1 MSLALLTLAPPGT
14 ARAAGDVVVPG
25 SVRVISYQKD
35 LPLERWWSAR
45 IGLDWDTARHR
56 VRAGDSF
63 TVEVGPEFAINSLAT
78 FPLTVSSRATAG
90 ECAVAPRSDTAP
102 PQVTCTFNDFV
113 DDHDQLSG
121 SIWFHV
127 QAIRQVTDDQV
138 TVRVNGASIR
148 LDLPSSKGIVAGGPY
163 RPTRTGAVGWWADP
177 QHTTLDWFVHIVPK
191 GRTWLEFDQQVS
203 AGHTIDLDSVT
214 VARVS
219 DDDQAWYGGWWEEV
233 PAANWQFEGRGRQMH
248 GVLTGLQPG
257 HIYRIAFRST
267 VDASGELSLGDAFTT
282 TSMIDGREL
291 RTVVTV
297 DPAGEGRADVPADG
311 GGAGGQGETSTP
323 PGGATADVTAASG
336 TGPTAAADQSGRG
349 AAATSADPGVPA
361 GVVIGALVTLGLA
374 LACGV
379 VAVVRRR

>member
-1 MSLALLTLAPPGT
+1 M
-14 ARAAGDVVVPG
+14 
-25 SVRVISYQKD
+25 
-35 LPLERWWSAR
+35 
-45 IGLDWDTARHR
+45 
-56 VRAGDSF
+56 
-63 TVEVGPEFAINSLAT
+63 
-78 FPLTVSSRATAG
+78 
-90 ECAVAPRSDTAP
+90 
-102 PQVTCTFNDFV
+102 
-113 DDHDQLSG
+113 
-121 SIWFHV
+121 
-127 QAIRQVTDDQV
+127 
-138 TVRVNGASIR
+138 
-148 LDLPSSKGIVAGGPY
+148 
-163 RPTRTGAVGWWADP
+163 
-177 QHTTLDWFVHIVPK
+177 
-191 GRTWLEFDQQVS
+191 
-203 AGHTIDLDSVT
+203 
-214 VARVS
+214 ARVS

-233 PAANWQFEGRGRQMH
+233 PAANWQFEGRGRRMH

-311 GGAGGQGETSTP
+311 GGAGGQDETSTP
-323 PGGATADVTAASG
+323 PGGAAADVTAASG